1 MQTAVIHRICGLS
14 ALVFCAVTSSFS
26 FLNEEGS
33 LGLARISNA
42 QFPEEL
48 SLGIGLYNRLVNF
61 SGGPD
66 AFNSLIVGQTAQNGG
81 RTQSTTLYASD
92 HTFGVSLAGGRFYQ
106 ASMALPVYKQDLVVS
121 NRSFDKIFIG
131 DLRLNL
137 HLAHAFGT
145 GGKPWALSIQLG
157 GSLPTSQMGEGPL
170 PRRLEEVPANAAV
183 YGEGSRAGGTHRG
196 DLRSGLAMTYD
207 LTLCEKPKPF
217 SVTANVYTRTT
228 SFIEPKDDDFYDV
241 LGWGALLEW
250 KPISSF
256 SLFGEYLHEG
266 RVEEVWPANSELND
280 IGGGL
285 AYRFENGLGV
295 VAGAAWGLY
304 NDGDVPA
311 RFVGADG
318 KDPVHYK
325 LIGTPDAQVYLA
337 LSWEGPLGKLDPDKD
352 GIAGSLDRCPN
363 QPEDADGFEDAD
375 GCPDLDNDK
384 DGISDLADACP
395 GQSEDVDGFQD
406 QDGCPEL
413 DNDGD
418 NIPDAKDQCPNA
430 AEDRDGIEDQDGC
443 PDIDNDHDGVAD
455 SVDQC
460 PLEPQGAKGLK
471 GCPMRDADGDN
482 IPDDLD
488 QCPDEGETL
497 NGYQDTDGCPD
508 KAPVEEKTLI
518 LKGVNFET
526 GKAKLTPESLPV
538 LDDIAA
544 QLQAAPNIAL
554 EVSGHTDNRGNA
566 AKNTA
571 LSESRAQ
578 AVADYLL
585 SKGISKDR
593 LSVKGFG
600 STRPVATN
608 KTAEGRMQNRRVEF
622 NRLR

>member
-1 MQTAVIHRICGLS
+1 MLHRISGLS
-14 ALVFCAVTSSFS
+14 ALLFCAFTPSDA

-33 LGLARISNA
+33 IGLARISSA
-42 QFPEEL
+42 QYPEEM
-48 SLGIGLYNRLVNF
+48 SLGISFYNRLVNF
-61 SGGPD
+61 SDGPD
-66 AFNSLIVGQTAQNGG
+66 AFNSLIVGQTAQSAG
-81 RTQSTTLYASD
+81 TKQSTYLYASD
-92 HTFGVSLAGGRFYQ
+92 HTLGLSLAGGRFYQ
-106 ASMALPVYKQDLVVS
+106 ASMALPVYKQDLVVG
-121 NRSFDKIFIG
+121 NRSIDRIFIG

-137 HLAHAFGT
+137 HLAHAFG
-145 GGKPWALSIQLG
+145 GGDKPWALAIQLG
-157 GSLPTSQMGEGPL
+157 GALPTSQLGEGPV
-170 PRRLEEVPANAAV
+170 PRRLEEVPANASV

-196 DLRSGLAMTYD
+196 DLRSGLALTYD
-207 LTLCEKPKPF
+207 LTRCDQPLPF
-217 SVTANVYTRTT
+217 ALTGNAYTRTT
-228 SFIEPKDDDFYDV
+228 SFIEAKDDDFYDV

-250 KPISSF
+250 KPSVNF

-266 RVEEVWPANSELND
+266 RVEDVWPASTELND
-280 IGGGL
+280 LGAGL
-285 AYRFENGLGV
+285 AYRFENGLGL
-295 VAGAAWGLY
+295 VAGAVWGIY
-304 NDGDVPA
+304 NNSSIPA
-311 RFVGADG
+311 RFVDANGQDQVRY
-318 KDPVHYK
+318 D
-325 LIGTPDAQVYLA
+325 LIGTPDAQVYFA
-337 LSWEGPLGKLDPDKD
+337 LSWEGHLGKLDPDKD

-384 DGISDLADACP
+384 DGVSDLADACP

-418 NIPDAKDQCPNA
+418 EMTDVKDQCPNA
-430 AEDRDGIEDQDGC
+430 AEDRDGFEDLDGC

-460 PLEPQGAKGLK
+460 VLEPQGVKGLK

-488 QCPDEGETL
+488 QCPNEGEIL
-497 NGYQDTDGCPD
+497 NGYQDADGCPD

-544 QLQAAPNIAL
+544 QLQAATNIVL

-578 AVADYLL
+578 AVADYLI